1 MSKSKAIRIL
11 YMEDDPGSARLFQKR
26 LEQAGYVVDI
36 ARDGEESLAMY
47 ETGSYD
53 VVAVD
58 QTMPVHDGLEVLRF
72 LASRG
77 PLPPTIMV
85 TGTGNEQIAVE
96 AMKLGTSDYIVK
108 DVEGEY
114 LKLLPSAIER
124 ALRQQ
129 RLAEEEQRAERLLQ
143 ALNQAALAM
152 GQALTPEEIFAAVA
166 EEFKTLDLS
175 CVIFLTDESQTRLF
189 PRYLGYAARAIK
201 AAEKLVGLKTED
213 FSMPVET
220 VDLYREVV
228 WERNTVFLENA
239 EEATR
244 QILPEPVKRFAGQ
257 MVRMLRIPRAIA
269 VPLIV
274 EDKVIG
280 VLSVQSDDLTEND
293 VPAITAFAHQMAAAW
308 RKGTLMQKLERS
320 LTERKR
326 AESKLQEAE
335 RRFQTLLDNVRLVT
349 VGLDQEGNVAYAN
362 PHLLELAG
370 YTLDEVLGKD
380 WFQTFIP
387 ERDHPAVGTVFSEI
401 LEAGIHPH
409 YENPI
414 LTREGEE
421 RLIAWNNTLLLDES
435 GNPVGTM
442 SIGEDITERKRAEE
456 ALRESEEKYRT
467 ILENIEDG
475 YFEVDIA
482 GNFTFFNDSL
492 CKLLGYPKDELMGM
506 NNRGY
511 MDDEDAS
518 EVYQTFNTVYR
529 TRKPAEV
536 FDWEVIRKDGTK
548 RFVEASV
555 SLIRDPTGEP
565 VGFRGVI
572 RDITARKRAE
582 EALRESE
589 EKYRT
594 ILENIEDGY
603 FEVDIAGNFTFFN
616 DSLCK
621 LLGYPKDELMGM
633 NNRGYMDD
641 EDASEVYQTFNTVYR
656 TRKPAEVF
664 DWEVIRKD
672 GTKRFVEASVSLI
685 RDPTGKHVG
694 FRGVVRDITER
705 KRTEEDIRQRTTQ
718 LEALQQVGLELTA
731 QLNLDA
737 LLRSIVSRAIELLGG
752 TTGGIDLYQPERDVL
767 EWTASISPNPVPGN
781 PVIRRGEGLSGKV
794 WETGK
799 PLIVDDYQHWEGQAA
814 VYKDYPF
821 AAIVGVPVRW
831 GDKFLGVLQVH
842 AAPPRTFTPADAE
855 LLSLLATQAAIAIR
869 NVRMYEAEQKRVTQL
884 TVVNQVARQAAS
896 ILDPDRLLQEI
907 VAAIQ
912 RGFEYHTVSL
922 FLLDEAASEMERVAM
937 SGGFK
942 DVAAEEYRQA
952 VGVGMIGWTA
962 ETGQPLLSNDVS
974 QEPRYIPGFLEET
987 SAGSELCV
995 PLRLAGRVI
1004 GVLDVQD
1011 TQLNAFDETDLTAM
1025 ETLADQIAVAIENA
1039 RLYEQAQQELTE
1051 RKRAEEALRVSEE
1064 RFALAVRGSNDGL
1077 WDWDIQNNS
1086 LYWSPRFKELLG
1098 YADDELEVDFDT
1110 FESHLHPDD
1119 REHTGAAIEAHLKD
1133 RGLYDVEQRLRTKSG
1148 EYRWFR
1154 ARGQALWDE
1163 AGNPVRMIGFTTD
1176 MTERKRAEAEISRRN
1191 RELAALNSVAEALS
1205 TSLELQDILDRAL
1218 SRTVQALGF
1227 AGGLV
1232 ALADECTGD
1241 LVLFSY
1247 TDLPRPFVEHLETHG
1262 LSGSLCEFVYR
1273 EGKILGLG
1281 DLHED
1286 APVEVSRLLKAGLQS
1301 YMGAPIVHKDR
1312 ALGTFCLFGTAPHPV
1327 SEADYALLTAIGQ
1340 QIGVA
1345 LENGRLYEQ
1354 ARQRVRELQLLHEV
1368 GTAAASGVRL
1378 EETLQAT
1385 VKALAAEL
1393 GDLHVGIALL
1403 DQESGVLYQKAAIG
1417 YLPDGMHGLRI
1428 PSGKGITDWVVQHG
1442 EPALV
1447 PDVRLDPRYYEEI
1460 PDIRSE
1466 LCVPLVAG
1474 SQVIGVLNVESPQP
1488 NTFTDD
1494 DQRLLS
1500 TLASN
1505 LAVLIEQAR
1514 LFEETQ
1520 RRVREL
1526 QLLHEVG
1533 MAAASGVRLEETL
1546 QAAAVALASQLES
1559 THVALMLLEPESG
1572 LLHMEA
1578 SVGYPPDAIKN
1589 LRLQLGEGITGW
1601 VAQHGEPALVPDV
1614 RLDPR
1619 YVEGVPD
1626 VRSELCVPMRI
1637 GRSVI
1642 GVLNV
1647 ESPQPNAFTDD
1658 DQRLLNTL
1666 ASNLA
1671 VLVERAR
1678 LFEEVEAVGIE
1689 LQQRAEALEEAN
1701 VRLQELDR
1709 LKSQFLANM
1718 SHELRTPLNSVIGF
1732 SEVLIDGFVGQVTP
1746 DQKECLENIRSSGHH
1761 LLSLIN
1767 DILDLSKIEAGRMEL
1782 EQTAFDVTGLLA
1794 EVQMTVAPMIQ
1805 KKSQVLTIE
1814 QADDLPPLT
1823 ADRFRVKQVLL
1834 NLLSNS
1840 YKFTPVE
1847 GHITLSCCLADP
1859 ATMLFSI
1866 ADTGIGIKPEDQ
1878 EIVFEEFRQADGSA
1892 AREMTGTGLG
1902 LAISK
1907 RLIEM
1912 HGGRIWVESEYGHGA
1927 TFSILLP
1934 LAGPPAA
1941 EPDAA
1946 GETAP
1951 PSGNKTVLVVE
1962 DDHQFS
1968 DLLAFYLRQEGYTP
1982 VPHYNGVGVLDRAH
1996 ELRPAFI
2003 TLDIMLP
2010 DQDGWE
2016 VLRALKSDPQTK
2028 DIPVLI
2034 ISALEDGELAFS
2046 LGAVDYLIKPIR
2058 REDLHRLLDR
2068 LAAPDPLTRHVTV
2081 LAVDDDPG
2089 VIKLLQQM
2097 LPAESYTLLAAYD
2110 GKQGLTLARGEHP
2123 DVILLDLLM
2132 PGMSGFEVLE
2142 KLRADAETV
2151 DIPVIVLTAKDVSAE
2166 ERELLDGHIQGLMRK
2181 SGLTPQS
2188 ILAQL
2193 RRLEALR
2200 Q

>member
-36 ARDGEESLAMY
+36 ARDGEEGLAMY
-47 ETGSYD
+47 EAGSYD

-72 LASRG
+72 LASGG

-108 DVEGEY
+108 DVEGRY
-114 LKLLPSAIER
+114 LELLPSVIER

-152 GQALTPEEIFAAVA
+152 GQALTPEEIFAAVT
-166 EEFKTLDLS
+166 EEFKTLGLS
-175 CVIFLTDESQTRLF
+175 CVVFLADEGQSRLS
-189 PRYLGYAARAIK
+189 PRHLGYEARAIK
-201 AAEKLVGLKTED
+201 AAEKLVGLKTKG
-213 FSMPVET
+213 FSIPVET

-257 MVRMLRIPRAIA
+257 MMRMLRMSTFVAA
-269 VPLIV
+269 PLIV

-280 VLSVQSDDLTEND
+280 VLSVQSDGLTEND
-293 VPAITAFAHQMAAAW
+293 VPTITAFAHQMAAAW
-308 RKGTLMQKLERS
+308 RKAKLMQELERS
-320 LTERKR
+320 LTEHKR
-326 AESKLQEAE
+326 VEQDLRS
-335 RRFQTLLDNVRLVT
+335 
-349 VGLDQEGNVAYAN
+349 
-362 PHLLELAG
+362 
-370 YTLDEVLGKD
+370 
-380 WFQTFIP
+380 
-387 ERDHPAVGTVFSEI
+387 S
-401 LEAGIHPH
+401 
-409 YENPI
+409 
-414 LTREGEE
+414 EE
-421 RLIAWNNTLLLDES
+421 RLKVLFEFAPDAYYLSDLKGNFVDGNKAAEELTGYQRGELIGKSFLKLKLLSPRQIPKAAALLAKNVLGRPTGPDEFTLNRKDGRQVAVEIGTFPVQVEGQILILGIAR
-435 GNPVGTM
+435 
-442 SIGEDITERKRAEE
+442 DITARKRTEE

-511 MDDEDAS
+511 MDDEDARK
-518 EVYQTFNTVYR
+518 VYQTFDTIYR
-529 TRKPAEV
+529 TGKPAEV

-555 SLIRDPTGEP
+555 SLIRGPTGEP
-565 VGFRGVI
+565 
-572 RDITARKRAE
+572 
-582 EALRESE
+582 
-589 EKYRT
+589 
-594 ILENIEDGY
+594 
-603 FEVDIAGNFTFFN
+603 
-616 DSLCK
+616 
-621 LLGYPKDELMGM
+621 
-633 NNRGYMDD
+633 
-641 EDASEVYQTFNTVYR
+641 
-656 TRKPAEVF
+656 
-664 DWEVIRKD
+664 
-672 GTKRFVEASVSLI
+672 
-685 RDPTGKHVG
+685 VG

-705 KRTEEDIRQRTTQ
+705 KRTEEEIRQRTAQ
-718 LEALQQVGLELTA
+718 LEALQEMGLELAA
-731 QLNLDA
+731 QLDLDA
-737 LLRSIVSRAIELLGG
+737 LLRSIVSRAVELLGDIS
-752 TTGGIDLYQPERDVL
+752 GGLYLYQPEQEVLEWVVAIGSNVAPVGHTLHRGEGLSGKVWETSEPLIVDDYQHWEGRAAVWEDQPVSALVGVPVRWGDEFLGVLNVQASPLRTFSPADVELLSLFATQAAVAIRNARLYEQAQQEITERKRAEEEIQRRTAQLEALREMGLKLTAQLDLDALLRSIASRAVELLEGAVGGLDIYQPERDVL
-767 EWTASISPNPVPGN
+767 EWVAAVGPNVAPVGT
-781 PVIRRGEGLSGKV
+781 VLHRGEGLSGKV

-799 PLIVDDYQHWEGQAA
+799 PLIVDDYPHWEGQAA
-814 VYKDYPF
+814 VYEDYPF

-831 GDKFLGVLQVH
+831 GDEFLGVLQVH
-842 AAPPRTFTPADAE
+842 AATPRTFAPADAE
-855 LLSLLATQAAIAIR
+855 LLSLVATQAAIAIR
-869 NVRMYEAEQKRVTQL
+869 NAQMYEAEQKRVTQL

-896 ILDPDRLLQEI
+896 ILDPDSLLQET
-907 VAAIQ
+907 VSAIQ
-912 RGFEYHTVSL
+912 QGFKYHTVSL
-922 FLLDEAASEMERVAM
+922 FLLDEAASDLERVAM

-962 ETGQPLLSNDVS
+962 ETGQPLLANDVS
-974 QEPRYIPGFLEET
+974 QEPRYIPGFLGET

-1011 TQLNAFDETDLTAM
+1011 AQLNAFDETDRTAM
-1025 ETLADQIAVAIENA
+1025 ETLTDQIAVAIENA
-1039 RLYEQAQQELTE
+1039 RLYEQAQRELTE
-1051 RKRAEEALRVSEE
+1051 RKRAEEALRKSEE
-1064 RFALAVRGSNDGL
+1064 RYRIVSEIISDWVYADRIEPDGTIVPEWTTEAITRTTGIGPDEVHERDNWL
-1077 WDWDIQNNS
+1077 D
-1086 LYWSPRFKELLG
+1086 LV
-1098 YADDELEVDFDT
+1098 YADDRPIVHERTQALLSG
-1110 FESHLHPDD
+1110 ESQVSEY
-1119 REHTGAAIEAHLKD
+1119 RIT
-1133 RGLYDVEQRLRTKSG
+1133 TKSG
-1148 EYRWFR
+1148 EIRWLR
-1154 ARGQALWDE
+1154 DHARPVWDQAQ
-1163 AGNPVRMIGFTTD
+1163 GRIVRIYGAMQDI
-1176 MTERKRAEAEISRRN
+1176 TERKRAEAEISRHN
-1191 RELAALNSVAEALS
+1191 RELAALNTVAEALS
-1205 TSLELQDILDRAL
+1205 TSLELQDILDQAL
-1218 SRTVQALGF
+1218 SRTIQALGF

-1232 ALADECTGD
+1232 ALADERTGD

-1247 TDLPRPFVEHLETHG
+1247 TDLPRPFVEHLETDG
-1262 LSGSLCEFVYR
+1262 LSGTLCEFVYR
-1273 EGKILGLG
+1273 EGKPLGLE
-1281 DLHED
+1281 DLRED
-1286 APVEVSRLLKAGLQS
+1286 APVEVGGLLKAGLQS
-1301 YMGAPIVHKDR
+1301 YVGTPIVHKGR
-1312 ALGTFCLFGTAPHPV
+1312 ALGTFSLFGTAPHPV
-1327 SEADYALLTAIGQ
+1327 SEADYTLLTAIGQ
-1340 QIGVA
+1340 QVGVA
-1345 LENGRLYEQ
+1345 LENGRLF
-1354 ARQRVRELQLLHEV
+1354 
-1368 GTAAASGVRL
+1368 G
-1378 EETLQAT
+1378 
-1385 VKALAAEL
+1385 
-1393 GDLHVGIALL
+1393 
-1403 DQESGVLYQKAAIG
+1403 
-1417 YLPDGMHGLRI
+1417 
-1428 PSGKGITDWVVQHG
+1428 
-1442 EPALV
+1442 
-1447 PDVRLDPRYYEEI
+1447 
-1460 PDIRSE
+1460 
-1466 LCVPLVAG
+1466 
-1474 SQVIGVLNVESPQP
+1474 
-1488 NTFTDD
+1488 
-1494 DQRLLS
+1494 
-1500 TLASN
+1500 
-1505 LAVLIEQAR
+1505 
-1514 LFEETQ
+1514 ETQ

-1546 QAAAVALASQLES
+1546 QATVEALAAELGD
-1559 THVALMLLEPESG
+1559 TRVGIG
-1572 LLHMEA
+1572 LLDSENGMSRLEV
-1578 SVGYPPDAIKN
+1578 STGYAPDVVKS
-1589 LRLQLGEGITGW
+1589 LRLRPGEGITGW

-1619 YVEGVPD
+1619 YVEVGSD
-1626 VRSELCVPMRI
+1626 TRSELCVPMRI
-1637 GRSVI
+1637 GPLVI

-1647 ESPQPNAFTDD
+1647 ESPQPNTFTDD
-1658 DQRLLNTL
+1658 DQRLLSTL
-1666 ASNLA
+1666 ANNLA
-1671 VLVERAR
+1671 VLIERAR
-1678 LFEEVEAVGIE
+1678 LFEEVEAAGIE
-1689 LQQRAEALEEAN
+1689 LQQRAEELEEAN

-1746 DQKECLENIRSSGHH
+1746 DQEECLENIRSSGHH

-1782 EQTAFDVTGLLA
+1782 EPTTFDVAGLLA
-1794 EVQMTVAPMIQ
+1794 EVQMTVVPMIQ
-1805 KKSQVLTIE
+1805 KKSQVLAIE

-1823 ADRFRVKQVLL
+1823 AERFRIKQVLL

-1847 GHITLSCCLADP
+1847 GHITLSCRLADP

-1866 ADTGIGIKPEDQ
+1866 ADTGFGIKPEDQ
-1878 EIVFEEFRQADGSA
+1878 EIIFEEFRQADGSA

-1927 TFSILLP
+1927 TFSFLLP
-1934 LAGPPAA
+1934 LAGPPDA
-1941 EPDAA
+1941 ELDAA
-1946 GETAP
+1946 GETTP
-1951 PSGNKTVLVVE
+1951 PPDNKTVLVVE

-1968 DLLAFYLRQEGYTP
+1968 DLLAFYLRQEGYAP
-1982 VPHYNGVGVLDRAH
+1982 VQHFNGLGTLEQAR

-2016 VLRALKSDPQTK
+2016 ILRALKSDPQTK

-2081 LAVDDDPG
+2081 LAVDDDPE

-2110 GKQGLTLARGEHP
+2110 GKQGLTLARGEDP

-2151 DIPVIVLTAKDVSAE
+2151 DIPVIVLTARDVSAE